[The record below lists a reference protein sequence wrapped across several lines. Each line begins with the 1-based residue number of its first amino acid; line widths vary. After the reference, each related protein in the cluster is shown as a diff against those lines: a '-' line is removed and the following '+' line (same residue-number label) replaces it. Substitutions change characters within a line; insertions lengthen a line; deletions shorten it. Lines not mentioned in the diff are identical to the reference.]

1 MKIMIAIPCMDFVAT
16 PFMKS
21 LLGLQYEPGNTYHY
35 KVCES
40 SLIYDARNQL
50 CKAAIDE
57 GFDRITW
64 FDSDM
69 TFEPDIITRLSARL
83 DEGNDFVTGLYFS
96 RREES
101 FPLIYEKVYQAEAG
115 RKVSTK
121 SIPYRDYPKDSLFE
135 VAGCGF
141 GGCMMNVS
149 MIEDMFRFGGPP
161 FSPRMGFGEDLS
173 FCLLARESGYEIYCD
188 SSVKLGHVAHR
199 IVTEKDYKPC

>member
-1 MKIMIAIPCMDFVAT
+1 MKIMIAIPCMDFVST
-16 PFMKS
+16 SFMKS

-57 GFDRITW
+57 GFDRIMW

-101 FPLIYEKVYQAEAG
+101 FPLIYRSIYQAEAG
-115 RKVSTK
+115 GKISTK
-121 SIPYRDYPKDSLFE
+121 SDPYMDYPKDSIFK

-149 MIEDMFRFGGPP
+149 MIEDMFRLGGPP

-173 FCLLARESGYEIYCD
+173 FCLLAKESGYEIYCD

-199 IVTEKDYKPC
+199 IVTEKDFKP